1 MGIRVIRALP
11 YRGCSKTIERVWGT
25 IEREWI
31 SDLPGYCG
39 ENPSKRPITLEAD
52 RKNGRLYTFTQFAE
66 YFADVIYPEY
76 NDFSET
82 NESPNQLYDR
92 LPKANTLVP
101 TWRTLAVLRSI
112 SEERYVHRQGIFF
125 QNQKYWC
132 SSLAPFVETGEKV
145 RVFAFD
151 APFNRTLVVTLGKI
165 TLGEAH
171 LIKNLDLVE
180 KLRYK
185 VIQHVMEQH
194 EHLKVCSKH
203 IELVHNLVLQTN
215 ILSEALKLPAIDT
228 YEDHPAFVQ
237 TIDFEKDKTDAIDDP
252 RIPEDIKELAT
263 NYMDNLLKT
272 DDDNDKPGAATQFF
286 QSLAGPIV

>member
-25 IEREWI
+25 IDREWI

-39 ENPSKRPITLEAD
+39 ENPSKRPITLEED
-52 RKNGRLYTFTQFAE
+52 RKYGKLYTFAQFAE
-66 YFADVIYPEY
+66 YFAEVIYPEH
-76 NDFSET
+76 NDFSES

-151 APFNRTLVVTLGKI
+151 APFNRTLVVTRGKR
-165 TLGEAH
+165 T
-171 LIKNLDLVE
+171 
-180 KLRYK
+180 
-185 VIQHVMEQH
+185 
-194 EHLKVCSKH
+194 
-203 IELVHNLVLQTN
+203 
-215 ILSEALKLPAIDT
+215 
-228 YEDHPAFVQ
+228 
-237 TIDFEKDKTDAIDDP
+237 
-252 RIPEDIKELAT
+252 
-263 NYMDNLLKT
+263 
-272 DDDNDKPGAATQFF
+272 
-286 QSLAGPIV
+286 

>member
-1 MGIRVIRALP
+1 M
-11 YRGCSKTIERVWGT
+11 
-25 IEREWI
+25 
-31 SDLPGYCG
+31 
-39 ENPSKRPITLEAD
+39 EAD
-52 RKNGRLYTFTQFAE
+52 RKNGRLYTFAQFAE

-76 NDFSET
+76 NDFSAT

-112 SEERYVHRQGIFF
+112 SEERYVHRQGILF

-132 SSLAPFVETGEKV
+132 PSLAPFVETGDKV

-151 APFNRTLVVTLGKI
+151 APFNRTLVVTLGKL

-185 VIQHVMEQH
+185 VIQHVMEQSS
-194 EHLKVCSKH
+194 HLKACSQH

-215 ILSEALKLPAIDT
+215 ILSEALKPPVIDT
-228 YEDHPAFVQ
+228 YEDHPAYVQ
-237 TIDFEKDKTDAIDDP
+237 TIDMEKDRTDAADDI
-252 RIPEDIKELAT
+252 RELAA
-263 NYMDNLLKT
+263 NYMDNLLKS
-272 DDDNDKPGAATQFF
+272 DSDNDKPGTATQFF
-286 QSLAGPIV
+286 QSLAGPII